1 MCARRYSELPLSVPT
16 RPPSATAWFGRH
28 NVDMEGV
35 VLEFVDASLEALLR
49 AAVPLSATDV
59 DVAFDAP
66 SREWSAKLN
75 RPTVN
80 LFLWDIKRTTDH
92 ARTGVETVVRNDQP
106 MRRLALPRVE
116 LRYLVT
122 AWTSEHRDER
132 ALLSE
137 LLRVALTYQE
147 IPDEYIAAGL
157 AGLAPPRMMVARTG
171 ETQVDIFK
179 TLEGQLKPALDVIVI
194 AEVDTLGGT
203 PLAAPVTEVGVNI
216 SDVQNPMRRSGSRR
230 VAGEVQIA
238 GAVGAH
244 VTSPRGGTSVNTSGR
259 FLISA
264 ATGDEIVVH
273 LDPPRT
279 ALVPAHGGVVIT

>member
-1 MCARRYSELPLSVPT
+1 M
-16 RPPSATAWFGRH
+16 
-28 NVDMEGV
+28 
-35 VLEFVDASLEALLR
+35 VLEFIDASLEALLR

-66 SREWSAKLN
+66 SREWSGKLN

-80 LFLWDIKRTTDH
+80 LFLWDIKRTTGH

-106 MRRLALPRVE
+106 MRRMVLPRVE

-137 LLRVALTYQE
+137 LLRVMLTYQE
-147 IPDEYIAAGL
+147 IPEAYIAAGL
-157 AGLAPPRMMVARTG
+157 ADIAPPTLMVARTG

-179 TLEGQLKPALDVIVI
+179 TLEGQLKPALDVVVVT
-194 AEVDTLGGT
+194 EVDTGGGT
-203 PLAAPVTEVGVNI
+203 PLAAPVTDVGV
-216 SDVQNPMRRSGSRR
+216 SVRDTESPTRRSGSRR
-230 VAGEVQIA
+230 VAGEVLVA
-238 GAVGAH
+238 GAIGAQ

-259 FLISA
+259 FLIPA
-264 ATGDEIVVH
+264 VTGDEIVVH

>member
-1 MCARRYSELPLSVPT
+1 M
-16 RPPSATAWFGRH
+16 
-28 NVDMEGV
+28 

-92 ARTGVETVVRNDQP
+92 ARAGVETVVRNDQP
-106 MRRLALPRVE
+106 VRRLALPRVE

-122 AWTSEHRDER
+122 AWTAEHRDER

-137 LLRVALTYQE
+137 LLRVALSYQE
-147 IPDEYIAAGL
+147 IPDGYIAAGL
-157 AGLAPPRMMVARTG
+157 ANLAPPKMMVARSG

-179 TLEGQLKPALDVIVI
+179 TLEGQLKPALDVIVVTEI
-194 AEVDTLGGT
+194 DIGGGI
-203 PLAAPVTEVGVNI
+203 PLAAPVTEVGVNLT
-216 SDVQNPMRRSGSRR
+216 DTQNPSRR
-230 VAGEVQIA
+230 TGLRRIAGEVQVA
-238 GAVGAH
+238 GAVGAK
-244 VTSPRGGTSVNTSGR
+244 VTSPRGGTSVNESGR
-259 FLISA
+259 FLVA
-264 ATGDEIVVH
+264 AAAGDEIIVH

-279 ALVPAHGGVVIT
+279 AIVPASGGVVIS

>member
-1 MCARRYSELPLSVPT
+1 M
-16 RPPSATAWFGRH
+16 
-28 NVDMEGV
+28 
-35 VLEFVDASLEALLR
+35 VLELVDASLEALLR

-66 SREWSAKLN
+66 SREWSGKLN

-80 LFLWDIKRTTDH
+80 LFLWDIKRSTDH
-92 ARTGVETVVRNDQP
+92 ARAGVETVIRNEQP
-106 MRRLALPRVE
+106 MRRLVLPRVE

-132 ALLSE
+132 VLLSE

-147 IPDEYIAAGL
+147 IPEGYIAAGL
-157 AGLAPPRMMVARTG
+157 ADIAPPRMMVARSG
-171 ETQVDIFK
+171 ETHMDIFQ
-179 TLEGQLKPALDVIVI
+179 TLEGQLKPALDLVVIT
-194 AEVDTLGGT
+194 EVDTGGGT
-203 PLAAPVTEVGVNI
+203 PLAAPVTDVGVNI
-216 SDVQNPMRRSGSRR
+216 SDIHNPARRAGLRR
-230 VAGEVQIA
+230 VAGEVQVA

-259 FLISA
+259 FLIA
-264 ATGDEIVVH
+264 AHTGDEIVVH

-279 ALVPAHGGVVIT
+279 ALVPAFGGVVIT

>member
-1 MCARRYSELPLSVPT
+1 M
-16 RPPSATAWFGRH
+16 
-28 NVDMEGV
+28 

-92 ARTGVETVVRNDQP
+92 ARTGVETVMRNDQP
-106 MRRLALPRVE
+106 MRRMVLPRVE

-122 AWTSEHRDER
+122 AWTTEHRDER

-147 IPDEYIAAGL
+147 VPESYIAAGL
-157 AGLAPPRMMVARTG
+157 AEIAPPKMMVARSG

-179 TLEGQLKPALDVIVI
+179 TLEGQLKPALDLIVVT
-194 AEVDTLGGT
+194 EVDIGGGT
-203 PLAAPVTEVGVNI
+203 PLAAPVTDVGIGV
-216 SDVQNPMRRSGSRR
+216 SDIHNPSRRTGSRR
-230 VAGEVQIA
+230 VAGEVQVA
-238 GAVGAH
+238 GAVGAQ

-264 ATGDEIVVH
+264 DTGDEIVVH

-279 ALVPAHGGVVIT
+279 ALVPAYGGVVIT